1 VEVGKCADNGS
12 FCALPSVYLTKQA
25 LLVNRPG
32 GQKINKTNNKVM
44 LLHKPTQLRV
54 ESQDTRS
61 LPQNRKI
68 ARKRLQLK
76 LDEFFNGN
84 QSRASVAGQKAKSK
98 KAKAKARARTRQKR
112 KQDDKDDGEEFCV

>member
-1 VEVGKCADNGS
+1 MEH
-12 FCALPSVYLTKQA
+12 
-25 LLVNRPG
+25 RPG

-54 ESQDTRS
+54 ECQDTRS

-76 LDEFFNGN
+76 LDEFLNGN
-84 QSRASVAGQKAKSK
+84 QSRANVAAQKAKAK
-98 KAKAKARARTRQKR
+98 KAKAQARARTRQKR
-112 KQDDKDDGEEFCV
+112 KQGERAD

>member
-1 VEVGKCADNGS
+1 LRSS
-12 FCALPSVYLTKQA
+12 FSLTKQA
-25 LLVNRPG
+25 LLVDRPG
-32 GQKINKTNNKVM
+32 GQKINKTSNKVV

-84 QSRASVAGQKAKSK
+84 QSRANVATQKAKSK
-98 KAKAKARARTRQKR
+98 KAKSKARARTRQKR
-112 KQDDKDDGEEFCV
+112 KQDDKADGEEFCV